1 MVDCNEVEFDGSFVV
16 LKKTGLLRVR
26 DAKGRELESFK
37 VPYGSRLKAKPG
49 EEVKKGQ
56 LLLEWDPHKTPIL
69 SEKSG
74 TVHFEDIIVGE
85 TIKVEEKTGG
95 VRETI
100 VIEHKGER
108 HPRIE
113 VRSADGQILDFH
125 HLPAKARIEVKDGDA
140 VQAGQPLAQTPKES
154 ARSADIVGGLPRV
167 TEVFEARKPKEPAV
181 LAEIGGVVELLSDK
195 RKGKMT
201 IRVVGE
207 GEVAVEHHVPQGT
220 HLLVHAGDTVTAG
233 DPLVEGPR
241 DPADIV
247 RIKGEDALYVYM
259 LDEVQNVYRAQG
271 VPISDKHIE
280 VILKQMLS
288 KVRIVASGDTSL
300 LLNEVVDKAVLRRVN
315 NELEDMLFIEE
326 PGQTTLPKGTLQ
338 RRDEI
343 KEANA
348 TAENAGKDKAKTRK
362 PKKAV
367 GRTLL
372 LGITK
377 ASLQSESFLSGASFQ
392 ETTKVLTEAALRS
405 AVDTLVGLKENV
417 LLGHL
422 IPAGTGFKP
431 YQAIRVQR
439 LVEEP
444 IDDETSD
451 QEMEDAELEAEALGA
466 ERPGTGT
473 TVGDRQASLAQGGDA
488 QSDTILAV
496 DDAGD
501 DSNA

>member
-1 MVDCNEVEFDGSFVV
+1 M
-16 LKKTGLLRVR
+16 
-26 DAKGRELESFK
+26 
-37 VPYGSRLKAKPG
+37 
-49 EEVKKGQ
+49 
-56 LLLEWDPHKTPIL
+56 
-69 SEKSG
+69 
-74 TVHFEDIIVGE
+74 
-85 TIKVEEKTGG
+85 
-95 VRETI
+95 
-100 VIEHKGER
+100 
-108 HPRIE
+108 
-113 VRSADGQILDFH
+113 
-125 HLPAKARIEVKDGDA
+125 
-140 VQAGQPLAQTPKES
+140 
-154 ARSADIVGGLPRV
+154 
-167 TEVFEARKPKEPAV
+167 FEARKPKEPAV

>member
-1 MVDCNEVEFDGSFVV
+1 
-16 LKKTGLLRVR
+16 
-26 DAKGRELESFK
+26 
-37 VPYGSRLKAKPG
+37 
-49 EEVKKGQ
+49 
-56 LLLEWDPHKTPIL
+56 
-69 SEKSG
+69 
-74 TVHFEDIIVGE
+74 
-85 TIKVEEKTGG
+85 
-95 VRETI
+95 
-100 VIEHKGER
+100 
-108 HPRIE
+108 
-113 VRSADGQILDFH
+113 
-125 HLPAKARIEVKDGDA
+125 
-140 VQAGQPLAQTPKES
+140 
-154 ARSADIVGGLPRV
+154 
-167 TEVFEARKPKEPAV
+167 
-181 LAEIGGVVELLSDK
+181 
-195 RKGKMT
+195 
-201 IRVVGE
+201 
-207 GEVAVEHHVPQGT
+207 
-220 HLLVHAGDTVTAG
+220 
-233 DPLVEGPR
+233 
-241 DPADIV
+241 
-247 RIKGEDALYVYM
+247 M

-288 KVRIVASGDTSL
+288 KVRITQSGDTSL